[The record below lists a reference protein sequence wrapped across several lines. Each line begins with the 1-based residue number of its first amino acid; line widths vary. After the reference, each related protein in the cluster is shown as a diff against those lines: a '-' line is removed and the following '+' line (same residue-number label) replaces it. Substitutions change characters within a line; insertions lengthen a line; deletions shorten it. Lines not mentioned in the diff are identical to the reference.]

1 VALAVDAG
9 VDRLALFHHSPER
22 SDAEV
27 DRLVEEGRAIVKKRG
42 SKVEVLAAAEGVT
55 LQV

>member
-1 VALAVDAG
+1 VDAG

-27 DRLVEEGRAIVKKRG
+27 DRLVEEGRALVKKRG